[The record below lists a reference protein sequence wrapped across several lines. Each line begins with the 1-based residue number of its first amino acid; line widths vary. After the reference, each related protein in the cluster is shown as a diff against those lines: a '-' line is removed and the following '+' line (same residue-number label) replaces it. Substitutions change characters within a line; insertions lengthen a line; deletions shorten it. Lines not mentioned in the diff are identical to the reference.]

1 MLVNLNELSAS
12 ELLELAKKKQQEEQE
27 SARRSAKVARLAQ
40 LRKKREQLLA
50 DQERALLIL
59 DKELQSLQQRR
70 TQLVTSHQTALAALD
85 KEMAEVSAGARAPEM
100 DMRAPAA
107 EPAVSNAAPAAVGV
121 ASADGSPEPQPETR
135 PVPGVDPSVAIL
147 NLLKGRVDMSDS
159 LMRERLRGLGID
171 AGRFAKAIAQL
182 MREGKVVSK
191 GAGNY
196 ALKKRL

>member
-70 TQLVTSHQTALAALD
+70 AQLVTSHQTALAALD
-85 KEMAEVSAGARAPEM
+85 KEMAEVSAGARASEM
-100 DMRAPAA
+100 GMPVPAA
-107 EPAVSNAAPAAVGV
+107 EPSVANASPAAPGV
-121 ASADGSPEPQPETR
+121 APAGGSSGPQPETR
-135 PVPGVDPSVAIL
+135 PDVDPAAAIL

-182 MREGKVVSK
+182 VREGKVISK

>member
-85 KEMAEVSAGARAPEM
+85 KEMAEVSAGARASEM
-100 DMRAPAA
+100 DVPAPAA
-107 EPAVSNAAPAAVGV
+107 EPAVGA
-121 ASADGSPEPQPETR
+121 PEPQPETR
-135 PVPGVDPSVAIL
+135 PAPSVDPAAAIL

-159 LMRERLRGLGID
+159 LLRERLRGLGID

-182 MREGKVVSK
+182 VREGKVVSK